1 MDITKAP
8 QAIAAKGFV
17 INADK
22 KILIIKRRPNDV
34 HSPSIWEVPGGRI
47 DIGEDPVE
55 GVRREV
61 LEETGIAITVH
72 EPLGVRSF
80 TRDDGQHITMI
91 IFRCTPNT
99 EEVTLSEEH
108 TDFEWKDTAGAKELL
123 HPAFRSQFE
132 VWERYYKDA

>member
-17 INADK
+17 INNDK
-22 KILIIKRRPNDV
+22 KILVIKRRPNDV

-47 DIGEDPVE
+47 EVGEDPHE
-55 GVRREV
+55 GVKREV
-61 LEETGIAITVH
+61 LEETGLEVIVH

-91 IFRCTPNT
+91 IFRCAPTT
-99 EEVTLSEEH
+99 EEVVLSEEH
-108 TDFEWKDTAGAKELL
+108 TDFEWKSIQEAKELL
-123 HPAFRSQFE
+123 HPAFKSQFD
-132 VWERYYKDA
+132 VWERYYQAA